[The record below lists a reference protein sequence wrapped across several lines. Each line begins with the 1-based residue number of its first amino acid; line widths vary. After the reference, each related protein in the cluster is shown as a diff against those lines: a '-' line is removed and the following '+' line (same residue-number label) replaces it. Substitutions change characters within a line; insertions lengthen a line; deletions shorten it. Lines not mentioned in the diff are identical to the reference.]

1 MIFYLQLKSNSKLL
15 IVVSIIYL
23 IFFFSLSSGLI
34 NAILEGENLPNN
46 LTFIPSRSFQ
56 TMSETI
62 ILVIILFVGTIGTFL
77 LYQSGKVLTLKGTI
91 WLYNWWIL
99 CNSVIFSLR
108 FYDNQY

>member
-1 MIFYLQLKSNSKLL
+1 MQLRSNSKLL
-15 IVVSIIYL
+15 LVVSIIYL

-77 LYQSGKVLTLKGTI
+77 LYQSGKVLTLKAQYGFITGGF
-91 WLYNWWIL
+91 
-99 CNSVIFSLR
+99 CVIVLSLVLG
-108 FYDNQY
+108 FMIINIKI